1 MYFCCIIVYLVFV
14 QPRIVS
20 RMVIFISLFDFVY
33 HCIVVLLSPSC
44 RNCIV
49 GMVIHVMRDMWR
61 KRYFCLMLCL
71 VYIILL
77 IMIIINIK
85 EKKEINNMN
94 IYYSTCVLTDY
105 ILKLIFTVFLL
116 ALRILNL
123 ELIDVVLNNF
133 GRVPHSPLPYIV
145 S

>member
-1 MYFCCIIVYLVFV
+1 MAPLHTGIKLNTLCLHNSWLVLELCLVFSLHIWCSYMYFCCIIVYLVFV

-105 ILKLIFTVFLL
+105 V
-116 ALRILNL
+116 
-123 ELIDVVLNNF
+123 
-133 GRVPHSPLPYIV
+133 Y
-145 S
+145 